1 MKIAL
6 LGYGKMGK
14 AIEKI
19 AIERGHQIVLKT
31 NSSTLFSPA
40 DLYETDVAI
49 EFSTPRNAV
58 YNIMTCFE
66 ANVPIVVGTTGWY
79 KDFKMI
85 SDRCIN
91 EERTLLHATNFSVGV
106 NLFFEINNRLAEL
119 MNPYPQYNVS
129 LEEIHHTEKLDA
141 PSGTAITLAEDVVN
155 KLDLKKGWK
164 NNKEVTIN
172 EVLISSKRLPNI
184 PGTHTVKYES
194 KIDTIEI
201 THTANSREGF
211 ALGAVLGAEFTQKR
225 KGLFTMKDVL
235 FCFE

>member
-31 NSSTLFSPA
+31 NSSTLFSPD

-49 EFSTPRNAV
+49 EFSTPKNAV

-66 ANVPIVVGTTGWY
+66 ANVPVVVGTTGWY

-85 SDRCIN
+85 SERCIK

-106 NLFFEINNRLAEL
+106 NLFFEMNKRLAEL
-119 MNPYPQYNVS
+119 MNPYPQYNVDI
-129 LEEIHHTEKLDA
+129 EEIHHTEKLDA
-141 PSGTAITLAEDVVN
+141 PSGTAITLAEEVVN
-155 KLDLKKGWK
+155 TLDLKKGWK
-164 NNKEVTIN
+164 NNKEVKEN
-172 EVLISSKRLPNI
+172 EVLITSKRLPNV
-184 PGTHTVKYES
+184 PGTHVVKYDS

-201 THTANSREGF
+201 THTAKSREGF
-211 ALGAVLGAEFTQKR
+211 ALGAVLGAEFTLKR
-225 KGLFTMKDVL
+225 KGLLTMKDVL

>member
-66 ANVPIVVGTTGWY
+66 ANVPVVVGTTGWY

-106 NLFFEINNRLAEL
+106 NLFFEINKRLAEL

-141 PSGTAITLAEDVVN
+141 PSGTAITLAEDVVST
-155 KLDLKKGWK
+155 LELKKTWK
-164 NNKEVTIN
+164 NNAEVKEN
-172 EVLISSKRLPNI
+172 EVLISSKRLPNV

-201 THTANSREGF
+201 IHTAKSREGF
-211 ALGAVLGAEFTQKR
+211 ALGAVLAAEFTKTR
-225 KGLFTMKDVL
+225 KGLLTMKDVL